1 MGFVI
6 SGVFS
11 AEECG
16 DILRLGRFASPTQA
30 HLRSTEDECLCTYE
44 HLRISIR
51 QWDVTMRLQELFKM
65 FKRVQQVRF
74 HEFKLQAR
82 KYL

>member
-1 MGFVI
+1 MGSVI
-6 SGVFS
+6 SGIFS

-16 DILRLGRFASPTQA
+16 EILRLGRFASPTQA

-51 QWDVTMRLQELFKM
+51 QCGRDHAIAIAFQN
-65 FKRVQQVRF
+65 VQ
-74 HEFKLQAR
+74 
-82 KYL
+82 